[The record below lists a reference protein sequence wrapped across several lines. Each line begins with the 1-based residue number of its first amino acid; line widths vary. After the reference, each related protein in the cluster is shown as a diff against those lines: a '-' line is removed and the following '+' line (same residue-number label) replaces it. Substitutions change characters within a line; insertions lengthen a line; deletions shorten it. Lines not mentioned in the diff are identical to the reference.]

1 MADRPSVDTSVL
13 RLEDPDLLTGRARFV
28 DDVKLRGTLA
38 AAFVRSPFAHAAFRN
53 IDTSVARALP
63 GVHAVYT
70 LEDLRPHLT
79 SDRTPL
85 GNRFASLS
93 GFRQRPYAR
102 TSRHSSSPVT
112 RSVMLV
118 RRSRSSS
125 RKTARS
131 PRTLHHALKSTT
143 RRLQPSRIAATP
155 PSRRPRPCIAGFE
168 ATCWRNTPLHTA
180 TAKACSS
187 TANMFSR
194 FLSSSIAVARIP
206 SRGEACSP
214 ATTRWK
220 TERPSGAST
229 QSPHEV
235 RLSLV
240 QLFEVDDEKLRVI
253 TPDVGAASAPS
264 I

>member
-38 AAFVRSPFAHAAFRN
+38 AAFVRSPFAHAAFHN

-85 GNRFASLS
+85 GQSVRELVGLS
-93 GFRQRPYAR
+93 EKTPYAR

-112 RSVMLV
+112 RSVMSV

-131 PRTLHHALKSTT
+131 PRTPHHALKSTT

-155 PSRRPRPCIAGFE
+155 PNRHPRPCIAEFE
-168 ATCWRNTPLHTA
+168 ATCWLNTPLHTA
-180 TAKACSS
+180 IAKACSS
-187 TANMFSR
+187 TANMFSH

-206 SRGEACSP
+206 SRGEAYSP

-220 TERPSGAST
+220 TERPSG
-229 QSPHEV
+229 
-235 RLSLV
+235 
-240 QLFEVDDEKLRVI
+240 LRPKARTRCDCRSSSCSRWTTKSCV
-253 TPDVGAASAPS
+253 
-264 I
+264 